1 VYIHII
7 HPSNPLFHN
16 SVLSAI
22 MSGAVSFRSSWFQGF
37 VSPSA
42 GTPRLRK
49 PASIRGVKIACSFLA
64 QNATLLLLCS
74 AVDHFHF
81 SPFGRKRGGAWGD
94 EGDHDGFG
102 GVRFA
107 AVASGV
113 AEAGK
118 IAVVPEGLPKVA
130 EIPPPQ
136 DEE

>member
-1 VYIHII
+1 
-7 HPSNPLFHN
+7 
-16 SVLSAI
+16 
-22 MSGAVSFRSSWFQGF
+22 MSGALSFRSSWFQGF
-37 VSPSA
+37 VGPSA

-74 AVDHFHF
+74 AVDHFQF

-94 EGDHDGFG
+94 EGDQDGFG
-102 GVRFA
+102 GVKFA
-107 AVASGV
+107 AAAAGV